1 MQLTEPVN
9 FETPSYFSKP
19 LGKPIKDEMRSILL
33 STPTQRPGMGTTG
46 DTAGPGDR
54 GAVSS
59 LQWKLGGEIVG
70 IVCVRYGLSSVGE
83 RG

>member
-1 MQLTEPVN
+1 
-9 FETPSYFSKP
+9 
-19 LGKPIKDEMRSILL
+19 
-33 STPTQRPGMGTTG
+33 MGTTG
-46 DTAGPGDR
+46 DTAGPRDR